1 MESVLRQPSFWTLES
16 RDMFFDFGVGEVFGL
31 ALLAI
36 ILVGP
41 ERLPN
46 LAADAAKLVKKIKT
60 LSQTATSEL
69 RQNLGPGFEDL
80 QPKDLN
86 PKTFVKKQIS
96 ELLDEDNPKAKA
108 NTSKAM
114 IDPDLL

>member
-1 MESVLRQPSFWTLES
+1 
-16 RDMFFDFGVGEVFGL
+16 MFFDFGAGEIFGL

-41 ERLPN
+41 DRLPN
-46 LAADAAKLVKKIKT
+46 LAVDAAKLVKKIKA
-60 LSQTATSEL
+60 LSQSATAEL

-80 QPKDLN
+80 QPSDLH
-86 PKTFVKKQIS
+86 PKKFIQKHIS
-96 ELLDEDNPKAKA
+96 SALEEDEPAKFKAK
-108 NTSKAM
+108 

>member
-1 MESVLRQPSFWTLES
+1 
-16 RDMFFDFGVGEVFGL
+16 MFFDFGAGEIFGL

-46 LAADAAKLVKKIKT
+46 LAVDAAKLVKKIKS
-60 LSQTATSEL
+60 LSQTATAEL

-86 PKTFVKKQIS
+86 PKTFVKKQLS
-96 ELLDEDNPKAKA
+96 DLLDEETPKAKVNKPA
-108 NTSKAM
+108 AK

>member
-1 MESVLRQPSFWTLES
+1 
-16 RDMFFDFGVGEVFGL
+16 MFFDIGAGEILGL
-31 ALLAI
+31 AILGM

-41 ERLPN
+41 ERLPKMAVE
-46 LAADAAKLVKKIKT
+46 AAQWVKKARG
-60 LSQTATSEL
+60 LATKATTEL
-69 RQNLGPGFEDL
+69 RENLGPGFEDL

-96 ELLDEDNPKAKA
+96 ELLDEETPKPKV
-108 NTSKAM
+108 KRPVAM